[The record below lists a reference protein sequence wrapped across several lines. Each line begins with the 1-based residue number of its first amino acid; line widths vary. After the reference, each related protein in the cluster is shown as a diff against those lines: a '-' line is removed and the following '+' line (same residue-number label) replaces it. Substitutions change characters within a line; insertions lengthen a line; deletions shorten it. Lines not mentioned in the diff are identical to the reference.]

1 MRIVFFRDKK
11 LEETLSFF
19 VKHLCITLFLYTDND
34 KILNLLGINNN
45 KKVVACMVIGYPN
58 VKYKRTAPR
67 KDANISWI

>member
-34 KILNLLGINNN
+34 KITKIINNLN
-45 KKVVACMVIGYPN
+45 FNTWSLKNETFHP
-58 VKYKRTAPR
+58 
-67 KDANISWI
+67 